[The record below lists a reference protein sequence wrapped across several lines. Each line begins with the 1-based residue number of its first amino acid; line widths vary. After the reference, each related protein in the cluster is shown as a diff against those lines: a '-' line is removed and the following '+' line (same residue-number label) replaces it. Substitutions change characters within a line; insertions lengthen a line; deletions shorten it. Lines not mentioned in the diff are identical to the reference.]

1 MLADHRFVPVAPQF
15 MLLSCLCAASLLEQL
30 ARKDETIWQL
40 AQTQGAPSRQRAI
53 SGTFDDAEWPAK
65 PPRLGARPKPP
76 TIETFALREAGA
88 MVLTPPKRKAG
99 QNSYSVYKPKWDD
112 GRPKAVA
119 PLVQPPNPKLNGL
132 HHVVGPLPQNGK
144 GKHNGLGLKS
154 EPMFGGKQQ
163 QQQQQAAAKKA
174 QAAGKQAPADD
185 RRPSNGSSVGNAKKG
200 LQQPKKKSPKKAGS
214 PPGRPGGTNGP
225 GKVAPRAATASTT
238 DSAVA

>member
-1 MLADHRFVPVAPQF
+1 
-15 MLLSCLCAASLLEQL
+15 
-30 ARKDETIWQL
+30 
-40 AQTQGAPSRQRAI
+40 
-53 SGTFDDAEWPAK
+53 
-65 PPRLGARPKPP
+65 
-76 TIETFALREAGA
+76 

-154 EPMFGGKQQ
+154 EPMFGGKQ

>member
-1 MLADHRFVPVAPQF
+1 MPPFSP
-15 MLLSCLCAASLLEQL
+15 LCSFAFPAASLLEQL

-53 SGTFDDAEWPAK
+53 SGTFEDAEWPAR
-65 PPRLGARPKPP
+65 PPRLGARPKPA
-76 TIETFALREAGA
+76 TIENFPLREAGA

-99 QNSYSVYKPKWDD
+99 KNSYSVYKPAWDD
-112 GRPKAVA
+112 GRPKSVV
-119 PLVQPPNPKLNGL
+119 PLAQPPNPKLNGF
-132 HHVVGPLPQNGK
+132 HQHGVAGQLPQNAK

-163 QQQQQAAAKKA
+163 QQQPPPKKA

-185 RRPSNGSSVGNAKKG
+185 RRPSNGSSVGNTKKG
-200 LQQPKKKSPKKAGS
+200 PQGSKKKSPKKAGS
-214 PPGRPGGTNGP
+214 PPGRPGGPNGQS
-225 GKVAPRAATASTT
+225 KAAPRAATASTT